1 MGKTISVA
9 SFSPLPAPIFPSLQ
23 FQFDIKV
30 SCYEIYNEKIYDLLR
45 PNIPGER
52 APALRVREHA
62 STGPYVENLTVRDVM
77 SQEDVKVY
85 IDIANKNRATAATAM
100 NDRSSRSHA
109 VFQIILHQT
118 KASACQFF
126 LLDIIVPLAGR

>member
-1 MGKTISVA
+1 MVYTDDGGINRSHYVP
-9 SFSPLPAPIFPSLQ
+9 SRFYSLQ
-23 FQFDIKV
+23 HQFDIKV

-45 PNIPGER
+45 PNIHGER

-62 STGPYVENLTVRDVM
+62 STGPYVENLTIRDVA

-109 VFQIILHQT
+109 VFNVILHQT
-118 KASACQFF
+118 KVCLF
-126 LLDIIVPLAGR
+126 IPL